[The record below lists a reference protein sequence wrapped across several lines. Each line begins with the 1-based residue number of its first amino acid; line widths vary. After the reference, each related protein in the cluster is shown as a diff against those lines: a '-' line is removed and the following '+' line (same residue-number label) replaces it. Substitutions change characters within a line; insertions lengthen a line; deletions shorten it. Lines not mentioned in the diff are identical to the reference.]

1 MLSEKILKYLKKNA
15 DLTLKEFQIKHEN
28 NLRALGFN
36 DKTNSSFLEFMI
48 KYSDEYS
55 GKEGFIMDVA
65 NDLIDFENSVTQHLR
80 KQDNLN
86 TKYFSLYNLELDD
99 YLLYDIEDDSVKLIE
114 GENMKEL
121 SNDNYFDKKWNSF
134 NEFLEYFF
142 KLN

>member
-15 DLTLKEFQIKHEN
+15 DLTSKEFQIKHEQ
-28 NLRALGFN
+28 NLKKLGFN
-36 DKTNSSFLEFMI
+36 DEINSSFLDFMI

-65 NDLIDFENSVTQHLR
+65 NDLIDFENSITQHLR
-80 KQDNLN
+80 NQDNLN
-86 TKYFSLYNLELDD
+86 SKYFSLYNLELDD
-99 YLLYDIEDDSVKLIE
+99 YLLYNIEDDSVKLIE
-114 GENMKEL
+114 AKNMKQL
-121 SNDNYFDKKWNSF
+121 SNDDYYDKKWNTF